1 MSIAKYSNLI
11 VGGIIF
17 LVVIFAVILGPVFAS
32 YNPVKPNW
40 SNVNLGPSWSHPFGT
55 DEYGRDV
62 MTRVLHGGRIS
73 LFVALIAQALNTVI
87 GVTLGLIG
95 GYFGGTTDDFV
106 MGLVNVLLALPP
118 LILGVSIL
126 VILGPGLLNVIIAIG
141 ITYWTYTCRIS
152 RSNVLSIREKDY
164 VEGAEAMG
172 ASSVRI
178 LWHHILP
185 NTMGPIL
192 VIASLGLADT
202 ILLQATFGFLGLGV
216 QPPTPE
222 WGTMLS
228 NARGY
233 LYSAPWVTIAPGM
246 AIFAT
251 VLSVNLLGDGLRD
264 IFDPHIRES

>member
-1 MSIAKYSNLI
+1 MSITKYNNLI
-11 VGGIIF
+11 FGGIIF
-17 LVVIFAVILGPVFAS
+17 FIVIGAVLIGPLVTPF
-32 YNPVKPNW
+32 NPVEQNW
-40 SNVNLGPSWSHPFGT
+40 SAVNSSPGLSHPFGT

-62 MTRVLHGGRIS
+62 MARVLHGGRIS
-73 LFVALIAQALNTVI
+73 LFVALVAQILNTII
-87 GVTLGLIG
+87 GVSLGLIG
-95 GYFGGTTDDFV
+95 GYFGGKVDDLV

-141 ITYWTYTCRIS
+141 TTYWTYTCRIT
-152 RSNVLSIREKDY
+152 RSKVLSIREMDY
-164 VEGAEAMG
+164 VEGANAMG
-172 ASSVRI
+172 SSTFRI
-178 LWHHILP
+178 LRRHILP
-185 NTMGPIL
+185 NCLGPIL

-233 LYSAPWVTIAPGM
+233 IYSAPWVTIAPGM
-246 AIFAT
+246 AIFVT